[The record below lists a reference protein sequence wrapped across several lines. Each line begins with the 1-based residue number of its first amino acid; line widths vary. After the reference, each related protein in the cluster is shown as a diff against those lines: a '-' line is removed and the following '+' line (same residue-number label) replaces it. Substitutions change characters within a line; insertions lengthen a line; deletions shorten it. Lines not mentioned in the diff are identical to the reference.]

1 MDKQARDLK
10 WHVTTPLELYLLHE
24 VLRAYV
30 IRRNHNNLLGS
41 CVCFGSFV
49 AILDLCLYM

>member
-1 MDKQARDLK
+1 MVDKTYKYERAMSSFF
-10 WHVTTPLELYLLHE
+10 ELLIIEKALME
-24 VLRAYV
+24 RVR
-30 IRRNHNNLLGS
+30 IRNHKNLLGS